1 MTEAKGPAPVTIPV
15 ANDGPDTTTTGS
27 ATGEVSADLV
37 TLELIYQDGKPILKA
52 ATGGN
57 AVVAEIPLVGADGEP
72 VASFRFAALPQTPD
86 FVVADDIVSRPRSA
100 DYNTV
105 LPHVTFSD
113 QHLPWIS

>member
-86 FVVADDIVSRPRSA
+86 FVVADD
-100 DYNTV
+100 NTV
-105 LPHVTFSD
+105 LPHVTFND
-113 QHLPWIS
+113 QHLPWIR